1 MNNKFKKIKLNIKG
15 DVKKFWSQILLKY
28 KSRSLG
34 VDLHDVKH
42 YSGQHV
48 EVTVSGEMPRLW
60 ELIAWYKKGAL
71 FFYMNE
77 LQIEFI
83 D

>member
-1 MNNKFKKIKLNIKG
+1 MKSKFKKVKLNIKG
-15 DVKKFWSQILLKY
+15 NFKKIWSQYLLKY
-28 KSRSLG
+28 KSRALG
-34 VDLHDVKH
+34 VDLHNIKH
-42 YSGQHV
+42 HSDKHV

-60 ELIAWYKKGAL
+60 ELITWYKKGAL

-77 LQIEFI
+77 LLVEFV